1 MQVMRF
7 LSAFSELP
15 RMTKDD
21 LVGEPF
27 TLSCCNND
35 SSNKIALLPLLQIK
49 CNINYNLAIKKL
61 ER

>member
-35 SSNKIALLPLLQIK
+35 SSNKIALLQIK
-49 CNINYNLAIKKL
+49 CNINYNLDIKKF